1 MERVSGAWRAAS
13 SVAAVK
19 QHRAVLMF
27 GVLTGLFA
35 AGYGVMFT
43 VLDDFRDQYGIGEA
57 WLGAIVALGFFSSF
71 FAQVLLA
78 PLADRGHARRMVY
91 IGMALDVAGLLV
103 MAFGRTVAV
112 LLVARVISG
121 VGAGLALPAIR
132 RMVVIAD
139 RDHIGSN
146 LGRMLAFDVVGF
158 ASGPAISAV
167 LVGPFGI
174 AAPFLVISV
183 ATVACLPVVARVQVS
198 DVGDEGPTTDRRF
211 AFDLLRVRPFVG
223 ALCFGAAV
231 FLMIGTFDALW
242 VLVLDDLRTADWI
255 ANVGITF
262 FAVPMVFL
270 ASRGGRLAQRVGP
283 FRVATVGLSIA
294 SLIMFLY
301 GRMPSG
307 GAMLAV
313 AMFHAINDGLTV
325 SSPGIAVGMVVPE
338 ERQAGAQGML
348 GGVQTLVGGVAALV
362 AGSLYQNHGRTS
374 AYTTAAVVML
384 VLVALGRWCARGAEL
399 ADGRSVVG
407 LASADAPRSA
417 DLPH

>member
-1 MERVSGAWRAAS
+1 
-13 SVAAVK
+13 
-19 QHRAVLMF
+19 MF

-91 IGMALDVAGLLV
+91 IGMALDVAGLLT

-139 RDHIGSN
+139 RENIGSN
-146 LGRMLAFDVVGF
+146 LGRLLAFDVIGF
-158 ASGPAISAV
+158 AMGPAISAV

-174 AAPFLVISV
+174 AAPFIVISL
-183 ATVACLPVVARVQVS
+183 ATVACLPIVTRANIS
-198 DVGDEGPTTDRRF
+198 DEGEEGPTTDRRF
-211 AFDLLRVRPFVG
+211 AFDLLRVRPFLG
-223 ALCFGAAV
+223 ALSFGSAV
-231 FLMIGTFDALW
+231 FIMIGTFDALW
-242 VLVLDDLRTADWI
+242 VLVLDDLDTADWI

-283 FRVATVGLSIA
+283 FRVATVGLSVA
-294 SLIMFLY
+294 TVMMFLY
-301 GRMPSG
+301 GQMPSG

-313 AMFHAINDGLTV
+313 AMFHAISDGLTV
-325 SSPGIAVGMVVPE
+325 SSPGIAVGMVVAE

-348 GGVQTLVGGVAALV
+348 GGVQTLVGGIAALA
-362 AGSLYQNHGRTS
+362 AGSIYQHHGRTA
-374 AYTTAAVVML
+374 AYTVCALTMALL
-384 VLVALGRWCARGAEL
+384 VIAGRWLARGSQL
-399 ADGRSVVG
+399 GDGRTPRELPSPD
-407 LASADAPRSA
+407 ASRPA

>member
-1 MERVSGAWRAAS
+1 M
-13 SVAAVK
+13 K
-19 QHRAVLMF
+19 QHRVVVMF

-91 IGMALDVAGLLV
+91 IGMALDVAGLLT
-103 MAFGRTVAV
+103 MAFGQTVAV
-112 LLVARVISG
+112 LLVARVVSG

-139 RDHIGSN
+139 RDNIGSN
-146 LGRMLAFDVVGF
+146 LGRMLAFDVIGF
-158 ASGPAISAV
+158 AMGPAISAV

-174 AAPFLVISV
+174 AAPFIVISV
-183 ATVACLPVVARVQVS
+183 ATVACLPLVTRVHVS
-198 DVGDEGPTTDRRF
+198 EAGDEGATTDKRF
-211 AFDLLRVRPFVG
+211 AFDLLRVRPFLG
-223 ALCFGAAV
+223 ALSFGAAV
-231 FLMIGTFDALW
+231 FIMIGTFDALW
-242 VLVLDDLRTADWI
+242 VLVLDDLDTADWI

-294 SLIMFLY
+294 TVMMFLY
-301 GRMPSG
+301 GQMPSG

-313 AMFHAINDGLTV
+313 AMFHAISDGLTV
-325 SSPGIAVGMVVPE
+325 SSPGIAVGMVVAE

-348 GGVQTLVGGVAALV
+348 GGVQTLVGGIAALV
-362 AGSLYQNHGRTS
+362 TGSLYQHHGRTT
-374 AYTTAAVVML
+374 AYTVCAITMALL
-384 VLVALGRWCARGAEL
+384 VIAGSWLSRGSQLG
-399 ADGRSVVG
+399 DGRTPG
-407 LASADAPRSA
+407 ELPSADASRPA
-417 DLPH
+417 DLSH

>member
-1 MERVSGAWRAAS
+1 M
-13 SVAAVK
+13 K
-19 QHRAVLMF
+19 QHRVVVMF

-91 IGMALDVAGLLV
+91 IGMALDVAGLLT

-112 LLVARVISG
+112 LLVARVASG
-121 VGAGLALPAIR
+121 IGAGLALPAIR
-132 RMVVIAD
+132 RMVVVAD
-139 RDHIGSN
+139 RDNIGSN
-146 LGRMLAFDVVGF
+146 LGRMLAFDVIGF
-158 ASGPAISAV
+158 AMGPAISAV

-174 AAPFLVISV
+174 AAPFIVISV
-183 ATVACLPVVARVQVS
+183 ATVACLPLVSRVHVPEA
-198 DVGDEGPTTDRRF
+198 GDEGVAIGRRF
-211 AFDLLRVRPFVG
+211 AFDLLRMRPFLG
-223 ALCFGAAV
+223 ALSFGAAV
-231 FLMIGTFDALW
+231 FIMIGTFDALW
-242 VLVLDDLRTADWI
+242 VLVLDDLDTADWI

-283 FRVATVGLSIA
+283 FRVATVGLSVA
-294 SLIMFLY
+294 TVMMFLY

-313 AMFHAINDGLTV
+313 VVFHAISDGLTV
-325 SSPGIAVGMVVPE
+325 SSPGIAVGMVVAE

-348 GGVQTLVGGVAALV
+348 GGVQTLVGGIAALV
-362 AGSLYQNHGRTS
+362 AGSLYQHHGRTT
-374 AYTTAAVVML
+374 AYTVCAITMALL
-384 VLVALGRWCARGAEL
+384 VIAGSWLSRGSKLG
-399 ADGRSVVG
+399 DGRAPG
-407 LASADAPRSA
+407 ELPSADASRPA
-417 DLPH
+417 DLSH

>member
-1 MERVSGAWRAAS
+1 M
-13 SVAAVK
+13 K
-19 QHRAVLMF
+19 QHRLVVMF

-78 PLADRGHARRMVY
+78 PLADRGHARRMIY
-91 IGMALDVAGLLV
+91 IGMALDVAGLLT

-132 RMVVIAD
+132 RMVVVAD
-139 RDHIGSN
+139 RDNIGSN
-146 LGRMLAFDVVGF
+146 LGRLLAFDVIGF
-158 ASGPAISAV
+158 AMGPAISAV

-174 AAPFLVISV
+174 AAPFIVISV
-183 ATVACLPVVARVQVS
+183 ATVACLPVVARAKVS

-211 AFDLLRVRPFVG
+211 AFDLLRVRPFLG
-223 ALCFGAAV
+223 ALSFGSAV
-231 FLMIGTFDALW
+231 FIMIGTFDALW
-242 VLVLDDLRTADWI
+242 VLVLDDLDTADWI

-283 FRVATVGLSIA
+283 FRVATVGLSVA
-294 SLIMFLY
+294 TLMMFLY

-313 AMFHAINDGLTV
+313 AMFHAISDGLTV
-325 SSPGIAVGMVVPE
+325 SSPGVAVGMVVAE

-348 GGVQTLVGGVAALV
+348 GGVQTLVGGIAALA
-362 AGSLYQNHGRTS
+362 AGSIYQHHGRTT
-374 AYTTAAVVML
+374 AYTVCAVTMALL
-384 VLVALGRWCARGAEL
+384 VIGGWWLGRGSQL
-399 ADGRSVVG
+399 GDGRMPG
-407 LASADAPRSA
+407 ELPSADASRPA
-417 DLPH
+417 DLSH

>member
-1 MERVSGAWRAAS
+1 
-13 SVAAVK
+13 
-19 QHRAVLMF
+19 MF

-91 IGMALDVAGLLV
+91 IGMALDVAGLLT

-139 RDHIGSN
+139 RDNIGSN
-146 LGRMLAFDVVGF
+146 LGRLLAFDVIGF
-158 ASGPAISAV
+158 AMGPAISAV

-174 AAPFLVISV
+174 AAPFIFISL
-183 ATVACLPVVARVQVS
+183 ATVACLPLVTRVHIADS
-198 DVGDEGPTTDRRF
+198 GDEGAATDRRF
-211 AFDLLRVRPFVG
+211 AFDLLRVRPFLG
-223 ALCFGAAV
+223 ALSFGAAV
-231 FLMIGTFDALW
+231 FIMIGTFDALW
-242 VLVLDDLRTADWI
+242 VLVLDDLDTADWI

-283 FRVATVGLSIA
+283 FRVATVGLSVA
-294 SLIMFLY
+294 TLMMFLY
-301 GRMPSG
+301 GQMPSG

-313 AMFHAINDGLTV
+313 AMFHAISDGLTV
-325 SSPGIAVGMVVPE
+325 SSPGIAVGMVVAE

-348 GGVQTLVGGVAALV
+348 GGVQTLVGGIAALA
-362 AGSLYQNHGRTS
+362 AGSIYQNHGRTT
-374 AYTTAAVVML
+374 AYTVCALTMALL
-384 VLVALGRWCARGAEL
+384 VIAGSWLSRGSLLG
-399 ADGRSVVG
+399 DGRTPRELPSPD
-407 LASADAPRSA
+407 ASRPA